1 MRSRIALWISL
12 ALNVALAA
20 AFGYFFVRREPPQ
33 TPPVSQV
40 LPSPRT
46 VRLSTNVVVRR
57 QNFSWQEIE
66 STNYFTFIASLRAI
80 GCRNQRSRTLS
91 SPR

>member
-20 AFGYFFVRREPPQ
+20 AFGYFFVRREPPR

-46 VRLSTNVVVRR
+46 SPIIERT
-57 QNFSWQEIE
+57 SWSAAELQL
-66 STNYFTFIASLRAI
+66 A
-80 GCRNQRSRTLS
+80 GD
-91 SPR
+91 